1 MTGSRVDLKPLLL
14 ACLLV
19 GCAAAPP
26 PQTDSLVS
34 PTTETT
40 ETTEQRPEPFYGGP
54 ARPLRGSEVL
64 HRVSVGDRLA
74 AVAELYDLS
83 AMQLAR
89 ANGLGV
95 ADRLFVGEFLI
106 VPLPRR
112 QGSSVFEAERPTAP
126 AERLETESLPEPL

>member
-1 MTGSRVDLKPLLL
+1 MTGSRVDLTPLLL

-26 PQTDSLVS
+26 ADSLGS
-34 PTTETT
+34 PTT

-64 HRVSVGDRLA
+64 HRVSAGDRLA

-83 AMQLAR
+83 AMQLAG